1 MDKIVKVLDL
11 VKNTMVIYQY
21 NNIKRELS
29 MKKILSALLALMMV
43 CSFTACSSSQSST
56 TDSTQTT
63 TQLSQETAA
72 TEPAKEKLKWVD
84 YAEYN
89 LEEDV
94 PAKNVILMIGDG
106 MGKEIIKGSEV
117 VKGDKLVMSG
127 MKYKT
132 TVTTYSQSVKD
143 GNAEYTDS
151 AASATAIST
160 GVKTLNG
167 YVGLDAKG
175 EELETICEYAQS
187 LDMETGL
194 VVRQVVSH
202 ATPAGMV
209 AHNSSRDNYQQ
220 ILREM
225 VRSDVNVLFG
235 GGSQYYNNPKVKKT
249 VDECGYKYISK
260 ADELNALTKDDDKVL
275 GMFAY
280 DNMGAADMSPSLKT
294 MTSKTLDMLDNDK
307 GFFLMVEGS
316 NIDSYEHN
324 GNMKE
329 VLGQMQGFDQTID
342 FVLDWAEEHPGTL
355 VIVTADHETGGVK
368 IPDNPKPEDINDSC
382 FTSGGKHTN
391 ADVWLFASGAQAK
404 GLCEKDLIDNT
415 DIAKYM
421 RKVLAESHK

>member
-1 MDKIVKVLDL
+1 
-11 VKNTMVIYQY
+11 
-21 NNIKRELS
+21 
-29 MKKILSALLALMMV
+29 MKKLLSVLLALSMV
-43 CSFTACSSSQSST
+43 CSFAACSSSESS
-56 TDSTQTT
+56 QT
-63 TQLSQETAA
+63 SAA
-72 TEPAKEKLKWVD
+72 TASSQTETVAETSVPTEKLEWVD

-127 MKYKT
+127 MKYRT
-132 TVTTYSQSVKD
+132 TVTTYSQSVTD

-151 AASATAIST
+151 AAAATAIST

-167 YVGLDAKG
+167 YIGLDSK
-175 EELETICEYAQS
+175 EEKLETICEYAQS

-194 VVRQVVSH
+194 VARQVVSH

-209 AHNSSRDNYQQ
+209 AHNSSRSNYQQ

-225 VRSDVNVLFG
+225 INANVNVMFG
-235 GGSQYYNNPKVKKT
+235 GGSQYYQSPKVQKAI
-249 VDECGYKYISK
+249 DENGYKYISSEE
-260 ADELNALTKDDDKVL
+260 ELNALSKEDDKVL

-280 DNMGAADMSPSLKT
+280 DNIGSAEKTPSLMN
-294 MTSKTLDMLDNDK
+294 MTSKALDMLDNDK

-324 GNMKE
+324 QNME
-329 VLGQMQGFDQTID
+329 QVLGQMQGFDQTVD
-342 FVLDWAEEHPGTL
+342 YVLKWAQEHPGTL
-355 VIVTADHETGGVK
+355 VIVTADHETGGVTL
-368 IPDNPKPEDINDSC
+368 PDNPKPEDINDSC
-382 FTSGGKHTN
+382 FTSDGKHTN
-391 ADVWLFASGAQAK
+391 ADVWLFASGAQSK
-404 GLCEKDLIDNT
+404 GLCENDVIDNT

-421 RKVLAESHK
+421 RKVLEESHK

>member
-1 MDKIVKVLDL
+1 
-11 VKNTMVIYQY
+11 
-21 NNIKRELS
+21 
-29 MKKILSALLALMMV
+29 MKKLLSVLLALTMV
-43 CSFTACSSSQSST
+43 CSFAACSSSNSSQATDTTSASQSETSAESVST
-56 TDSTQTT
+56 
-63 TQLSQETAA
+63 E
-72 TEPAKEKLKWVD
+72 ENKEKLEWVD

-106 MGKEIIKGSEV
+106 MGKEIIRGSEV

-132 TVTTYSQSVKD
+132 TVTTYSQSVTD

-167 YVGLDAKG
+167 YVGLDSKG
-175 EELETICEYAQS
+175 EKLETICEYAQS

-194 VVRQVVSH
+194 VARQVVSH

-235 GGSQYYNNPKVKKT
+235 GGSQYYKNKKVKNT
-249 VDECGYKYISK
+249 VDECGYKYISSEE
-260 ADELNALTKDDDKVL
+260 ELNALNKDDDKVL

-280 DNMGAADMSPSLKT
+280 DNMGAADMSPSLKK
-294 MTSKTLDMLDNDK
+294 MTSKALDMLDNDK

-324 GNMKE
+324 GNME
-329 VLGQMQGFDQTID
+329 QVLGQMQGFDQTVD
-342 FVLDWAEEHPGTL
+342 FVLQWAEEHPGTL

-368 IPDNPKPEDINDSC
+368 LPDNPKPEDINDSC
-382 FTSGGKHTN
+382 FTSDGKHTN
-391 ADVWLFASGAQAK
+391 ADVWLFASGAQSK
-404 GLCEKDLIDNT
+404 ELCEKDVIDNT

-421 RKVLAESHK
+421 RKVLADSHK